1 MRTPRVPW
9 GIERSKRQRL
19 IESGLTCISVA
30 PGLSFSKRS
39 PPSPADSMNP
49 NAATAAAAVLVA
61 AIVTLLAIAAKLI
74 VANLNQRSK
83 KSFAVQEVRRKE
95 IASRLK
101 EVQLKRTSARG
112 TLEFWERRRTETKQR
127 VFDMRRDVEAYVE
140 QMGPLEGEEGYT
152 LEDDA
157 MVGRGGRLFYPRL

>member
-1 MRTPRVPW
+1 
-9 GIERSKRQRL
+9 
-19 IESGLTCISVA
+19 
-30 PGLSFSKRS
+30 
-39 PPSPADSMNP
+39 MNP
-49 NAATAAAAVLVA
+49 NAATADAAVLVG

-74 VANLNQRSK
+74 VANLIQRSK

-112 TLEFWERRRTETKQR
+112 TLEYWERRRTETEQR

-140 QMGPLEGEEGYT
+140 QMGPQEGEEGYT